1 MLRRAI
7 GEGIEIETMIAGGLW
22 NTFIDT
28 AQVEN
33 ALLNLAINA
42 RDAMEGHG
50 RLTIEAGNAF
60 LDDDYAARHAE
71 VASGQ
76 YVMIAVTDTGRGIPP
91 EVLEHVFEPFFT
103 TKPEGQGTGLG
114 LSMVYGFVRQSGGH
128 TKIYSEPG
136 HGTTVR
142 IYLPRARAE
151 EDVETDV
158 DVGPATGG
166 TETVLVVEDDED
178 VRNTVIDMLSELG
191 YRVLKAKDA
200 GSALAIV
207 ESGVPIDLLFTDV
220 VMPGTLRSPELA
232 RKARE
237 RLPQIAVL
245 FTSGY
250 TENAIVH
257 GGRLDDGVDLL
268 SKPYTREAMARKI
281 RHVLRNQK
289 QRVAGLAMME
299 RPLAPRDRHAVG
311 DAVETVRP
319 RPLRVLLVEDD
330 PIIRMTTADLL
341 EDLGHSVSD
350 AANASEA
357 FALLDQ
363 RHFDVM
369 VTDVALPGATGD
381 ELAARAVGQ
390 HPGLRIVFAS
400 GYETLPNGGRKELAR
415 AVLLRKPYDKQ
426 GIADA
431 LRQAMAAS

>member
-1 MLRRAI
+1 
-7 GEGIEIETMIAGGLW
+7 
-22 NTFIDT
+22 
-28 AQVEN
+28 VEN

-76 YVMIAVTDTGRGIPP
+76 YVMIAVTDTGCGIPP
-91 EVLEHVFEPFFT
+91 DVLEHVFEPFFT

-200 GSALAIV
+200 SSALAII

-220 VMPGTLRSPELA
+220 VMPGPLRSPELA

-268 SKPYTREAMARKI
+268 SKPYTREALARKI

-289 QRVAGLAMME
+289 QRVAGLAMMG
-299 RPLAPRDRHAVG
+299 RPPAPRDGLAVG
-311 DAVETVRP
+311 DAVETTKKRQ
-319 RPLRVLLVEDD
+319 LRVLLVEDD

-350 AANASEA
+350 AANAREA
-357 FALLDQ
+357 FALLEQ

-431 LRQAMAAS
+431 LGKAMA